1 MNTDAAVYGGT
12 NAGNDGAVWTEDVP
26 SHGQSWSA
34 TLRLPP
40 LATLWL
46 SPA

>member
-1 MNTDAAVYGGT
+1 MNTDAAPYGGT
-12 NAGNDGAVWTEDVP
+12 NAGNDGAVAEAVP
-26 SHGQSWSA
+26 AHGEAWSA

-46 SPA
+46 RPI